1 MGAGATKMG
10 HLGLVVRGQASSGLG
25 WGALGWG
32 ALPGGGGEGRGGG
45 GDRLQLV
52 NTNTC
57 LVSSVTLHH
66 PPSSTLYPPNPPPC
80 RSAVLEGVVR

>member
-32 ALPGGGGEGRGGG
+32 ALGVEVKVEGAGAIY
-45 GDRLQLV
+45 RLQLV

-66 PPSSTLYPPNPPPC
+66 PPSTLPTLHLAEVQYYM
-80 RSAVLEGVVR
+80 

>member
-1 MGAGATKMG
+1 MREKHVGAGATKMG

-66 PPSSTLYPPNPPPC
+66 PPSTLPTLHLAEVQYYM
-80 RSAVLEGVVR
+80 